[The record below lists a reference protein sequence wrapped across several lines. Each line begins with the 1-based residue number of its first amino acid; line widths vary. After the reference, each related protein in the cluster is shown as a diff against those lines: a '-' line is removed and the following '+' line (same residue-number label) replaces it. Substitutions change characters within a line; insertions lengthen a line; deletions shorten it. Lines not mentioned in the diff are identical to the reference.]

1 MSSKRYFWYPEYMF
15 IDKLEEMMNI
25 QSVEPEMQLVVVS
38 ATSALPLPKMINLN
52 CGVEAVFGVAA

>member
-1 MSSKRYFWYPEYMF
+1 MF

-38 ATSALPLPKMINLN
+38 ATSALPLPKMII
-52 CGVEAVFGVAA
+52 